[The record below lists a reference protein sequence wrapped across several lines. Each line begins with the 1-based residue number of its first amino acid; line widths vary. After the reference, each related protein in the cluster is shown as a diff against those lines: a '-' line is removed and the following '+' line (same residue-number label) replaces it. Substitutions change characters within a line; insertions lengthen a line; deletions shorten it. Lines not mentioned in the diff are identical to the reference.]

1 MSYYELANS
10 EDPDKAWHNSTFH
23 HCLFMAFSSKIKQR
37 QFMLIVAIDVKHVT
51 PGVRPF
57 LAYQISDKIF

>member
-1 MSYYELANS
+1 MSYELANS
-10 EDPDKAWHNSTFH
+10 EDPDKMGHNSAFH
-23 HCLFMAFSSKIKQR
+23 HCLYMAFSSKIKQR
-37 QFMLIVAIDVKHVT
+37 QLMLIGAIDVIHVT